1 VVAPMVQAA
10 IYIRISKLKRELLD
24 ALRQQPPC
32 EAFAKA
38 QGWDIAGVY
47 IDDGRSAWKQGVRR
61 ENFEGM
67 LADVRA
73 GKIDAIISWQMDRLL
88 RRVED
93 ASAILAI
100 AKQHGTIIANVD
112 GALDLTTAAGRK
124 KFYDG
129 AIASEYAADLS
140 SERWRLKHAELAAD
154 GKFSGGTRPYGY
166 SLEEYVDRA
175 HTGKHFRYRLVKNQ
189 AEAAHIEA
197 AAKAVLEG
205 RSVTSITKEWA
216 TGNVRST
223 RGRLF
228 RYGDVKELLLSPRIA
243 GLRQADGKLVKA
255 EWEPIITREQHEEL
269 REILGPPRQRG
280 SNQAT
285 ARSYLLTGF
294 VFCGICGT
302 RMRSHAS
309 KATGQAES
317 HQRYV
322 CDARDRPSEVAKH
335 GIKRLASV
343 VEAYVVQELLGEL
356 PSKLLEATR
365 RVPEHWETLGR
376 LLSTRETEQ
385 DRLRGLEDLLADGLL
400 DRSGYVRQRRRIR
413 ARIEELEEQI
423 AHVRAQAPRR
433 RLRGATVGE
442 IESAWARLGLDEKRA
457 IIADYIDHIV
467 VMPVGPGRRRFDPSS
482 VEIHWRQP

>member
-1 VVAPMVQAA
+1 MVQAA

-24 ALRQQPPC
+24 ADRQRPPC

-47 IDDGRSAWKQGVRR
+47 MDDGRSAWKQGVRR
-61 ENFEGM
+61 DDFERL

-73 GKIDAIISWQMDRLL
+73 GKVQAIISWQMDRLL

-129 AIASEYAADLS
+129 ATASEFVSDLS
-140 SERWRLKHAELAAD
+140 SERWKLKHAELAAD

-166 SLEEYVDRA
+166 DLDEYIDRD
-175 HTGKHFRYRLVKNQ
+175 HTGKHFRYRLVKNE

-197 AAKAVLEG
+197 AAQAVLEG

-216 TGNVRST
+216 TGNVSST

-228 RYGDVKELLLSPRIA
+228 RYNDVKELLVSPRIA
-243 GLRQADGKLVKA
+243 GLRSADGKLVKA
-255 EWEPIITREQHEEL
+255 DWEPIITREMHEEL
-269 REILGPPRQRG
+269 GQILGPPRQRV
-280 SNQAT
+280 SNRAT

-309 KATGQAES
+309 KATGQAQS

-322 CDARDRPSEVAKH
+322 CDLRDRPAGVATH

-343 VEAYVVQELLGEL
+343 VDTYVVRELLDQL
-356 PSKLLEATR
+356 PGRLLEATR
-365 RVPEHWETLGR
+365 RAPEHWESLGR
-376 LLSTRETEQ
+376 LLSARETEH

-400 DRSGYVRQRRRIR
+400 DRSAYVRQRRRIK
-413 ARIEELEEQI
+413 ARIEELEDQI

-433 RLRGATVGE
+433 RLRGAYLGE
-442 IESAWARLGLDEKRA
+442 IEAEWERLGLDEKRA

-467 VMPVGPGRRRFDPSS
+467 VKPVGPGRRRFDRSS
-482 VEIHWRQP
+482 VEITWKQP